1 MKIAS
6 YLQSYPHIFKPME
19 IGRGKEKITFKN
31 RILLSPMSDIGYG
44 IDGHGIMTDE
54 GFDFFEQFLHGGFA
68 SGC

>member
-54 GFDFFEQFLHGGFA
+54 GFDFF
-68 SGC
+68 